1 MVARFRNLRDA
12 VRHVRQTRCGTH
24 AHPFYTL
31 QALGDLVLPGPE
43 RDCLN
48 GRMSRHGT
56 KYEILKIC
64 PADSVA
70 VEALRGFWRSRS
82 DKKAH

>member
-12 VRHVRQTRCGTH
+12 VRHVRRQTH

-56 KYEILKIC
+56 KYDI
-64 PADSVA
+64 
-70 VEALRGFWRSRS
+70 LRGFWRPRS